1 MNFRTKTIALLMA
14 AAVTASCSGDG
25 GRKGSEPLVIDN
37 SLTEEEIAAGIL
49 TPEVLWKMGRLG
61 ESTLSP
67 DGKTV
72 LYSVT
77 WYNMTEN
84 RGVTN
89 LFTVPSAGGEA
100 TQLTDNGGSDFAPAW
115 SADGKTIYFLSDRS
129 GDNQLWAM
137 NADGSKMRQ
146 LSHIEGGLEGFGVAP
161 TGDRFFYVQSVHAAD
176 TQGKDIYPDMDKSG
190 VLIYSDLMAR
200 HWNYW
205 DRGSYRHIFVGDLT
219 AKEAKTGTDIMAGEA
234 WDAPM
239 APYFDMSEIVWNNA
253 GTQIAYTSKKLTG
266 TEYATTTDS
275 DIYVY
280 DVTTGQTINI
290 NKAGTPNDPRL
301 RIAPAFPGYDK
312 YPVFS
317 PDDRYIAFQSMRR
330 GGNEADKTRLFVW
343 DSTNGSFRDLTEA
356 FDYNASNVVWSS
368 NEEIMFIAPMNGTHQ
383 ICTVTLA
390 EEPQVKV
397 CTKGDHDITRFSY
410 EQGVCVAEITTQ
422 RQAAE
427 LFRVDGSQLIQLT
440 FVNKDIYDH
449 ITMGEVQ
456 KRWIQTTDGKQMLTW
471 VILPPNFDPN
481 KKYPTLLYCEG
492 GPQSVISQMW
502 SYRWNFQLMAAQGY
516 VIVAPNRRGTV
527 SFGQEWTDQI
537 SGDYSDQNI
546 QDYLVAIDEVS
557 KEPWVDKDHRGCVG
571 ASYGGYSVYYLAGV
585 HEGRFK
591 AFISHC
597 GIYDFDSM
605 FGSTEELFFVN
616 HEYGGPYWDKTNAT
630 AQRSYANSP
639 HKLAQNWDT
648 PIMIITGL
656 KDYRIPYTQSLEAFT
671 AARLQGIPARLIAF
685 EEEGHQVF
693 QPQNS
698 MVWNREFFGWLD
710 KYLK

>member
-280 DVTTGQTINI
+280 DVTTGQTVNI

-317 PDDRYIAFQSMRR
+317 PDDRHIAFQSMRR

-502 SYRWNFQLMAAQGY
+502 SYRWNFQLMAARGY

-537 SGDYSDQNI
+537 SGDYSGQNI

-671 AARLQGIPARLIAF
+671 AARLQGIPARLVAF